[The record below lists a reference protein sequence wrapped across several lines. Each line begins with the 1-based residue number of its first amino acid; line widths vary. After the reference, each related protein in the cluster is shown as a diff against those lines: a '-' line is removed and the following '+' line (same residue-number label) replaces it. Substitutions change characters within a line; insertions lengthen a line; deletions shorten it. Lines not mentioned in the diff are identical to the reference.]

1 MISVAIDGPA
11 GAGKSSLA
19 RAAAKELGFIYVDT
33 GALYRTVALALLR
46 AEVSNQNL
54 FAVKEILG
62 KINVELK
69 FVNGEQRVFL
79 DGDDVSDDIRTPDVS
94 MRASSSSALPEVR
107 AFLLE
112 KQRRLA
118 ETDNVLMDG
127 RDIGT
132 VVLPNATVKIFL
144 TASPEE
150 RARRRFLELQTKGA
164 PDTYEQ
170 VYEDMVKR
178 DYDDSHR
185 AIAPLKPAEDAIT
198 VDTTGLD
205 LEQSLSLILKTVRE
219 NLK

>member
-46 AEVSNQNL
+46 ADVSNQNL

-150 RARRRFLELQTKGA
+150 RARRRFLELQAKGA

>member
-33 GALYRTVALALLR
+33 GAMYRTVALALLR
-46 AEVSNQNL
+46 AGVENQDTDG
-54 FAVKEILG
+54 VKALLDR
-62 KINVELK
+62 INIELK

-79 DGDDVSDDIRTPDVS
+79 DGEDVSDKIRTPEVS
-94 MRASSSSALPEVR
+94 MRASSSSALGAVR
-107 AFLLE
+107 AFLLD
-112 KQRRLA
+112 KQRDLA
-118 ETDNVLMDG
+118 KTNDVLMDG

-150 RARRRFLELQTKGA
+150 RARRRFLELQAKGA

-185 AIAPLKPAEDAIT
+185 AIAPLKPADDAIT
-198 VDTTGLD
+198 VDTTGLEI
-205 LEQSLSLILKTVRE
+205 EQSLALILKTVRE